1 MMPSTGGVK
10 VGSGGS
16 GGREPRCA
24 NPRPP
29 PPRGHGSDAAVDW
42 RCFLEKSIF
51 FRQQIPKSKGPES
64 HSSRVRSTCR
74 KASRSETKMVTKLT
88 TARARSGAT
97 GRSRVP
103 AASLSPAAARAPF
116 SRTSARAARSPRN
129 AGLSPVRT
137 LGRWSPKSS
146 LKCAATGGPLEA
158 LLWDCDGVILLSEHL
173 HREAYNKSF
182 SHHEIEIT
190 KGETLVWTEAIYDVL
205 QNTVGGGKPKMRW
218 WFNKH
223 GWPTHKGSST
233 PPETDDE
240 KTALIDQLQDYKIE
254 AYKDL
259 IANTAESRPGVLRL
273 MKEAREAGM
282 YVAVCSA
289 SAKPSVIFC
298 LNNLLGEEQFNLLD
312 CFIAGSDVSNLKP
325 DPEIYN
331 TACER
336 LGVDKSK
343 CLVIEDS
350 MVGLN
355 AAMGAEMDCVITY
368 HSGTEGE
375 AFEGAKLIV
384 NDLSEIKLE
393 DFVAC
398 KQRES
403 VVDDRI
409 VNQEA

>member
-1 MMPSTGGVK
+1 MSFFP
-10 VGSGGS
+10 
-16 GGREPRCA
+16 A
-24 NPRPP
+24 
-29 PPRGHGSDAAVDW
+29 
-42 RCFLEKSIF
+42 EKSIF
-51 FRQQIPKSKGPES
+51 FRRSPPEQSKGSES

-74 KASRSETKMVTKLT
+74 KASRSERKMVTKLT
-88 TARARSGAT
+88 TARARSGAA
-97 GRSRVP
+97 GRARVP

-129 AGLSPVRT
+129 AGLRPVRT
-137 LGRWSPKSS
+137 LERWSPKSS

-259 IANTAESRPGVLRL
+259 IANTAEARPGVLRL